1 MKKIFKII
9 VHVVVVAPLITVLL
23 ISFVIFLAN
32 CFATSD
38 EDLRATISKHAS
50 NKEEAIVWLKS
61 TNQNFSDAPLTEP
74 DKRNLRDSAY
84 NLWSTGATYDE
95 VKDATS
101 IIDVSFNT
109 RGKVPGI
116 FYGSHQLRCWLLF
129 NEKGQLV
136 FTRSQSMYL

>member
-9 VHVVVVAPLITVLL
+9 VLVVVVAPLMTVFL
-23 ISFVIFLAN
+23 IASFILLAN

-50 NKEEAIVWLKS
+50 NKEEAIVWLQS
-61 TNQNFSDAPLTEP
+61 TNRSFSDAPLTEP
-74 DKRNLRDSAY
+74 DKRNLREFAY
-84 NLWSTGATYDE
+84 NFWSTGATYDE
-95 VKDATS
+95 VKDASS
-101 IIDVSFNT
+101 IIDVSFKT
-109 RGKVPGI
+109 RGEVPGI

-136 FTRSQSMYL
+136 LTRSQSMYL